1 MDEAQRLGVQVE
13 KFPQRQPQPEPA
25 APSSQGR
32 PRPPVHDARTA
43 AAGHVRAAAAAG
55 RRGLAELLL
64 EKVNRLLEEKPDRQ
78 K

>member
-1 MDEAQRLGVQVE
+1 MH
-13 KFPQRQPQPEPA
+13 
-25 APSSQGR
+25 
-32 PRPPVHDARTA
+32 PPVHDARTA